1 MPKAN
6 RNLKK
11 VAHPSSDKYPFSVY
25 LGAKEAEAI
34 KAISLAQDISLSSV
48 IVNLVQES
56 LSDEKYQTA
65 IKAYRNFKNSLK

>member
-1 MPKAN
+1 MPKTN
-6 RNLKK
+6 RVPKK

-25 LGAKEAEAI
+25 LEAI

-65 IKAYRNFKNSLK
+65 IKAYRNFKDSLK